1 MATSPA
7 ALGATTTSCPAV
19 WCSRYPTTRIATV
32 RSSRSAEVTKLFPRR
47 VRGGMGGVVR
57 GLFVRGEAQ
66 IGLLFDDRFQV
77 F

>member
-32 RSSRSAEVTKLFPRR
+32 RSSRSAEVTKLSSRWVR
-47 VRGGMGGVVR
+47 GAVRGGLR

-66 IGLLFDDRFQV
+66 IGLVFDDRFQV